1 LHDLADDSAMTVHH
15 NPIRIG
21 ADAGGTFTDVILLD
35 GEVSKYSNEGQVPRD
50 SRLAKMRQERI
61 RDDF

>member
-1 LHDLADDSAMTVHH
+1 MTVHH